1 METRDFNV
9 LRNLPKSLQS
19 EIQMKILVLDNYDS
33 FTYNLVQYVQ
43 EIVGH
48 KVDVYRNDAITLD
61 AIEEYTKI
69 ILSPGPG
76 LPKDAGIMPELIKRY
91 APTKHI
97 FGVCL
102 GHQAIGEAFGGTLH
116 NIEKVYHG
124 VATSIKVVD
133 GNALLFRG
141 LPAEIEAGRYHSW
154 VVEKHNL
161 PDCLQVTALDE
172 QGVIMAM
179 RHREFNV
186 RGVQFHPES
195 VMTPD
200 GMMMLRNFLYQS
212 DVQEELYAVNGGD
225 SNLV

>member
-1 METRDFNV
+1 
-9 LRNLPKSLQS
+9 
-19 EIQMKILVLDNYDS
+19 MKILVLDNYDS
-33 FTYNLVQYVQ
+33 FTYNLVQYIQ

-48 KVDVYRNDAITLD
+48 KVDVFRNDEISL
-61 AIEEYTKI
+61 EEVDQYDKI

-124 VATSIKVVD
+124 VATPIKIVD
-133 GNALLFRG
+133 GSSLTFRG
-141 LPAEIEAGRYHSW
+141 LPSTIEAGRYHSW
-154 VVEKHNL
+154 VVEKHNI
-161 PDCLQVTALDE
+161 PDCFQITAVDE

-179 RHREFNV
+179 RHRTHNV

-195 VMTPD
+195 IMTPT
-200 GMMMLRNFLYQS
+200 GKTMLRNFLF
-212 DVQEELYAVNGGD
+212 QEEKVEELLAQAN
-225 SNLV
+225 

>member
-1 METRDFNV
+1 
-9 LRNLPKSLQS
+9 
-19 EIQMKILVLDNYDS
+19 MKILVLDNYDS

-48 KVDVYRNDAITLD
+48 KIDVYRNDAISLD
-61 AIEEYTKI
+61 AVEEYTKI

-91 APTKHI
+91 AATKHI

-124 VATSIKVVD
+124 VATAIKVVD
-133 GNALLFRG
+133 GNSLLFRG
-141 LPAEIEAGRYHSW
+141 LPATFEAGRYHSW

-161 PDCLQVTALDE
+161 PDCLQVTAIDE

-195 VMTPD
+195 VMTPE
-200 GMMMLRNFLYQS
+200 GMMMLRNFLFQS
-212 DVQEELYAVNGGD
+212 DIKEELYAVKEGD
-225 SNLV
+225 TNLA